1 MFVSDIRKPRSLRLS
16 WFSARRDG
24 KTAPK
29 LKSAIGAESGQ
40 LLNSASLHRKK
51 RFGLL
56 GPLFLPAIEQ
66 LFLGFAAV
74 F

>member
-1 MFVSDIRKPRSLRLS
+1 MFVSDIRKPRSMRLS
-16 WFSARRDG
+16 CFSARRDG
-24 KTAPK
+24 KTPPT
-29 LKSAIGAESGQ
+29 LKSALGDESGQ

-51 RFGLL
+51 RSRILSL
-56 GPLFLPAIEQ
+56 LFLPANKK